1 MKKLI
6 LSVFFLASVMI
17 ASACEITLSV
27 EKGGKEKYT
36 AGDEVV
42 VLVKMSFTHKV
53 CNVSLQN
60 TKFEGKGLD
69 ILGGTDWKETSPNV
83 WERKVKVKITGTS
96 DGKSVLNVIRT
107 CDKMGGYATISFV
120 SKPVKQKKQAKNQ

>member
-1 MKKLI
+1 MTLLI
-6 LSVFFLASVMI
+6 VLLATALFSF
-17 ASACEITLSV
+17 ACEITLSV
-27 EKGGKEKYT
+27 EKGEKQKYN

-60 TKFEGKGLD
+60 TKFDGLGME

-83 WERKVKVKITGTS
+83 WERKIKVKITGNAQ
-96 DGKSVLNVIRT
+96 GKSTLNVIRT
-107 CDKMGGYATISFV
+107 CDKMGGYATISFE
-120 SKPVKQKKQAKNQ
+120 SKPVKEKAKKNNSPK